1 MGLQSYRRR
10 RVGCLSVLPLVLLAS
25 AGTATADPGA
35 SNPPGIILPRVFCFR
50 ITDIGALGGNSF
62 RFEFEVLNWT
72 PSVANGVFM
81 ARNTGTS
88 GFNPNLPPANG
99 LPPFFSGAG
108 VDPNGRPLGPV
119 GDNANFQPLD
129 GAPVTGSKVGA
140 PNDWAVSAGFPTA
153 TAIRWA
159 GGTAIPDTR
168 DLVGAGSTA
177 AACAL
182 VPGCMV
188 SGGLPVIA
196 NPETIDNGGGTPFGG
211 TNNVL
216 DGFTIDVSDFNVG
229 ETLSFNWFLLNGNS
243 LIGSVGFGSQF
254 GFGVFN
260 IFRVASPG
268 PAIWCAGP
276 PSAGICN
283 TGTSTDPTYAFR
295 GASLISQFDSE
306 AGAGITGMFTNP
318 ADNTFQAQ
326 VNGQFVPEPSTTV
339 LMLGGILAALVRR
352 LPCRRVR

>member
-1 MGLQSYRRR
+1 
-10 RVGCLSVLPLVLLAS
+10 VGYLSILPLVLLSS
-25 AGTATADPGA
+25 ATTALADPVA

-72 PSVANGVFM
+72 ATVSDGMFI
-81 ARNTGTS
+81 ARNAGTS
-88 GFNPNLPPANG
+88 GLNPNLPPANG

-108 VDPNGRPLGPV
+108 VDPNGRPLGPG
-119 GDNANFQPLD
+119 GDDANFQPLD
-129 GAPVTGSKVGA
+129 GTPGLKVGA
-140 PNDWAVSAGFPTA
+140 TNDWAVSGGFPTA

-159 GGTAIPDTR
+159 GGTAIPNR
-168 DLVGAGSTA
+168 NLIGAGSTA

-182 VPGCMV
+182 VPACLV

-196 NPETIDNGGGTPFGG
+196 NPETIDNGGGTPYGG
-211 TNNVL
+211 VDNVL
-216 DGFTIDVSDFNVG
+216 DGFTFDVSDFNVG
-229 ETLSFNWFLLNGNS
+229 ETLSFNWFLLNGNAP
-243 LIGSVGFGSQF
+243 IGVVGMGNQF

-276 PSAGICN
+276 PSAGVCN
-283 TGTSTDPTYAFR
+283 TGTNSGVTYAYQ
-295 GASLISQFDSE
+295 GASLLPQFE
-306 AGAGITGMFTNP
+306 FEFGAGITGAFSNP
-318 ADNTFQAQ
+318 ADNIFQVP
-326 VNGQFVPEPSTTV
+326 VNGQLVPEPSTMV
-339 LMLGGILAALVRR
+339 LMFGGILAVLGRR